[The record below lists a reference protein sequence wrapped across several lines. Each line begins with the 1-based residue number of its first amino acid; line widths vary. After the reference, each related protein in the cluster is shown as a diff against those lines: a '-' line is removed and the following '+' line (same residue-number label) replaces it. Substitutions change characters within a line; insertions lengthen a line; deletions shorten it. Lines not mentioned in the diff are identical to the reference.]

1 MNRNKFLPEW
11 YEENW
16 ELEEDLAS
24 LLKKRAQD
32 KKADELGKEVELH
45 WAGHCFFIPKKS
57 AIKLGKYPLVVDH
70 GSRIEFTIAKGSW
83 EDIYK
88 MLIRRLGYNPEELI
102 YFKDDEMTMNKRLAI
117 YSDGHIGIIQHPE
130 EKQLGFFS
138 GEDYDIMRTAVDTLF
153 KKDRH
158 LACIYY
164 LSDKGVEDYNT
175 LIKALKQLD
184 NEEFNVM
191 WCW

>member
-1 MNRNKFLPEW
+1 MNHNKFLPEW

-32 KKADELGKEVELH
+32 KKAEELGKEVELI
-45 WAGHCFFIPKKS
+45 WADRCSVIPKQLAINSNIKS
-57 AIKLGKYPLVVDH
+57 KYSLVVEH
-70 GSRIEFTIAKGSW
+70 GSRIEFTITKGSW

-88 MLIRRLGYNPEELI
+88 MLLRLGYNHEELI
-102 YFKDDEMTMNKRLAI
+102 DFKDDEKNMNKRLTI
-117 YSDGHIGIIQHPE
+117 YSDGHIGIIQQSE

-138 GEDYDIMRTAVDTLF
+138 GEDYNIMRTAVDTLF
-153 KKDRH
+153 KKDRN
-158 LACIYY
+158 LACNVC
-164 LSDKGVEDYNT
+164 LSGKGVEDYNT

-184 NEEFNVM
+184 NEKY
-191 WCW
+191 

>member
-1 MNRNKFLPEW
+1 MNCNKFLPEW

-45 WAGHCFFIPKKS
+45 WAGRCWFIPKKS
-57 AIKLGKYPLVVDH
+57 AIKSGKYPLEVTH
-70 GSRIEFTIAKGSW
+70 GSRIEFNIAKGSW

-88 MLIRRLGYNPEELI
+88 MLIRLGYNHEELI
-102 YFKDDEMTMNKRLAI
+102 YFKDDEMNINKRLAI

-158 LACIYY
+158 LADVNGY
-164 LSDKGVEDYNT
+164 LSSKGVEDYNT

-184 NEEFNVM
+184 NEEL
-191 WCW
+191 

>member
-32 KKADELGKEVELH
+32 KKAEEVGNEVELY
-45 WAGHCFFIPKKS
+45 WAERCCFIPKKS
-57 AIKLGKYPLVVDH
+57 AIKSGKYSLVMDH

-88 MLIRRLGYNPEELI
+88 MLLRLGYNHEELI
-102 YFKDDEMTMNKRLAI
+102 DFKDDEMNMNKRLTI
-117 YSDGHIGIIQHPE
+117 YSDGHIGIIQQPE

-138 GEDYDIMRTAVDTLF
+138 GEDYDIIRAAVDTLF

-158 LACIYY
+158 LACNGY
-164 LSDKGVEDYNT
+164 LSGKGVEDYNT

-184 NEEFNVM
+184 NEDI
-191 WCW
+191 

>member
-1 MNRNKFLPEW
+1 MNHNKFLPEW

-32 KKADELGKEVELH
+32 KRAEELGKEESGKEVELH
-45 WAGHCFFIPKKS
+45 WEGHCFFMPKKW
-57 AIKLGKYPLVVDH
+57 AITSGRYPLVVAH
-70 GSRIEFTIAKGSW
+70 GSRIEFPITKGSW

-88 MLIRRLGYNPEELI
+88 MLIRLGHNHEELI
-102 YFKDDEMTMNKRLAI
+102 YFKDDEMNMNKRLAI

-130 EKQLGFFS
+130 ENQLGFFS

-164 LSDKGVEDYNT
+164 LSGKGVEDYNT

-184 NEEFNVM
+184 NEGR
-191 WCW
+191 